1 MKKQLNKEIKRMQ
14 KLAGIQLNENQSP
27 ELTNEEKIYLENEI
41 NKFLNRSL
49 YDSDILVRDSE
60 DFNPT
65 LEQKAIQFII
75 DTLEERIS
83 YY

>member
-1 MKKQLNKEIKRMQ
+1 MPINKEIKRMQ